1 MEEKEIDF
9 NFKKG
14 GEVYTILLISDGD
27 EYSTVESL
35 KNLIASNS
43 YREEANKI
51 IISIAKKNNDLIDY
65 LNEFCESLEKA
76 YNFKI
81 IFHEKEESKFN
92 QIDRA
97 LSLVKTP
104 FVFYF
109 ENGWQFTS
117 RDYIKNSIVVLGTQ
131 PKIVQTSIADGTLLK
146 NHVSAQLDEIVFGL
160 QIRKMIPVVVKED
173 DKEHVYG
180 GFSFNPHVL
189 DMKKYKEI
197 GRFGRFNNVYE
208 IDKWYKK
215 QGYLV
220 YAFDRPIATKIK

>member
-1 MEEKEIDF
+1 MEEKELDF

-14 GEVYTILLISDGD
+14 GEVYTVLLVSDGD
-27 EYSTVESL
+27 THSTVESL

-43 YREEANKI
+43 FREEANKI
-51 IISIAKKNNDLIDY
+51 IISIAKRNNDLIDY

-76 YNFKI
+76 YNFKV

-104 FVFYF
+104 FAFYF
-109 ENGWQFTS
+109 ENGWQFAS
-117 RDYIKNSIVVLGTQ
+117 RDYVKNSIVVLGTQ
-131 PKIVQTSIADGTLLK
+131 PNIVQVSITDGTLLK
-146 NHVSAQLDEIVFGL
+146 NHVSARLDDIGFGL
-160 QIRKMIPVVVKED
+160 QIRKMIPTVLKED
-173 DKEHVYG
+173 DKEYVYG

-197 GRFGRFNNVYE
+197 GRFNRFNNVYE
-208 IDKWYKK
+208 IDQWYKK
-215 QGYLV
+215 QGYLI
-220 YAFDRPIATKIK
+220 YTFDKPSATKVE